1 MSRRPS
7 RETIESLRL
16 TLETI
21 EQSNDTASDAEGAG
35 ELKRILL
42 ARIADLEMLDA
53 LHVQSATAGNTPDE
67 PNAVSAVGLTS
78 AAEVAAVEVAP
89 VDLPNID
96 LPPIEVVA
104 AEELASGVQDA
115 AQADAS
121 QVPPAGQQQLSD

>member
-16 TLETI
+16 TLDTL
-21 EQSNDTASDAEGAG
+21 EQSSDTANDAEGAG

-53 LHVQSATAGNTPDE
+53 LHVQSAAVGNAPDG
-67 PNAVSAVGLTS
+67 PNALGAVDLTS
-78 AAEVAAVEVAP
+78 AADVAAVELAP

-96 LPPIEVVA
+96 LPPVEVVA
-104 AEELASGVQDA
+104 AEELASGVQGA
-115 AQADAS
+115 TQADTS
-121 QVPPAGQQQLSD
+121 QPPSAGQQQTSD